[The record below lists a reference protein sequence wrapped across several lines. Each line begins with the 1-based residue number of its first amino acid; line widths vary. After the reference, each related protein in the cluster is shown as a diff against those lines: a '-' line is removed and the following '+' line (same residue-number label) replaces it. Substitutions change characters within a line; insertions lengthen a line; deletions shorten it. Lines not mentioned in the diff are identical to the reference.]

1 MADEIIYNYDGNFEG
16 NILVVGRTECG
27 KTTFVQ
33 NLGKSKLFG
42 EIKEVISLSKI
53 SLRMRV
59 FCK

>member
-1 MADEIIYNYDGNFEG
+1 MGDEIIYNYDGNFEV

-42 EIKEVISLSKI
+42 EIKEVIWLSKI

>member
-42 EIKEVISLSKI
+42 EIKEVT
-53 SLRMRV
+53 
-59 FCK
+59 